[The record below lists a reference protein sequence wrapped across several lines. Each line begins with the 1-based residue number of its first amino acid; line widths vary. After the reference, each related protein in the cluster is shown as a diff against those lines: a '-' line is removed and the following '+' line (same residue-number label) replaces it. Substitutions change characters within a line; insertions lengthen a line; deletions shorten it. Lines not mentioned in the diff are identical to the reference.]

1 MEAIKEK
8 YIRRIVVVGGGFAG
22 LNFLK
27 PLRNDNRFHVTLV
40 DKNNYHHFPPLLYQ
54 VGMGFIEPSNI
65 AHPFR
70 RFFQEQLNIDF
81 HLGKVVRVIPE
92 KNCVETETTVL
103 PYNDLVIAVGT
114 EPNYFGN
121 NNVRQNAL
129 PLKSIDDAIN
139 LRNHMLLNFEKA
151 CRTSNPE
158 EKQRLLTVVIAGGGP
173 AGVEVAGML
182 AEMLHSIAPK
192 EYPEIN
198 RKMFC
203 IYLIQGGGVLLNPM
217 SEKAQ
222 REAFEV
228 LTKLGVKIIL
238 NTRVRDYIDGNVIL
252 SDGASIRSNALLW
265 TSGVIGREVKGLEF
279 AQGNPSRRISVDEYN
294 RVPGMSNIYVIGDLS
309 ISMADTNYPSGHP
322 QLAQVAI
329 QQGRQLAANFK
340 RRADGLDWEPFAYH
354 NKGTMAIISKYKAVA
369 DLPRFSIKGFLAW
382 FIWLFIHLV
391 PIAGFRNKA
400 SLVLDWLW
408 AFMTNDPTLRLII
421 RPFAKEFETE
431 TESSFKTPGVPE
443 NNKTPQTPEVVDRAS

>member
-1 MEAIKEK
+1 MAISEMKV
-8 YIRRIVVVGGGFAG
+8 RRVIVVGGGFAG

-27 PLRNDNRFHVTLV
+27 PLRNDNRFHITLL

-70 RFFQEQLNIDF
+70 RFFQEQKNIDF
-81 HLGKVVRVIPE
+81 LLGRLVQVIPE
-92 KNCVETETTVL
+92 ENCIVTENTTL
-103 PYNDLVIAVGT
+103 PYDDLVIAVGT

-121 NNVRQNAL
+121 SNIQQNAL
-129 PLKSIDDAIN
+129 ALKSIDDAIN

-151 CRTSNPE
+151 CRTTNAE

-198 RKMFC
+198 RGMFSV
-203 IYLIQGGGVLLNPM
+203 YLIQGGGVLLNPM

-222 REAFEV
+222 REAFNI

-238 NTRVRDYIDGNVIL
+238 NTRVRDYKEGNVIL
-252 SDGASIRSNALLW
+252 SDGTTIRSNALLW
-265 TSGVIGREVKGLEF
+265 TSGVIGREIKGLET
-279 AQGNPSRRISVDEYN
+279 AQANPARRIAVDEYN
-294 RVPGMSNIYVIGDLS
+294 RVLGISNIYVVGDLS
-309 ISMADTNYPSGHP
+309 LSTADTNYPSGHP

-329 QQGRQLAANFK
+329 QQGKRLAANFQRGAK
-340 RRADGLDWEPFAYH
+340 GLTWEPFTYH

-369 DLPRFSIKGFLAW
+369 DLPHFSLKGFFAW
-382 FIWLFIHLV
+382 VIWLFIHLI

-408 AFMTNDPTLRLII
+408 AFLTNDPTLRLII
-421 RPFAKEFETE
+421 RPFAKEFATE
-431 TESSFKTPGVPE
+431 TESAFKTPGVPE
-443 NNKTPQTPEVVDRAS
+443 NNKVPQSSDVVNRAS

>member
-1 MEAIKEK
+1 MEHNTEK
-8 YIRRIVVVGGGFAG
+8 YIRRVVVVGGGFAG

-27 PLRNDNRFHVTLV
+27 PLRNDNRFHITLV
-40 DKNNYHHFPPLLYQ
+40 DRNNYHHFPPLLYQ

-70 RFFQEQLNIDF
+70 RFFQEQRNIDF
-81 HLGKVVRVIPE
+81 HLGKLVRVIPE
-92 KNCVETETTVL
+92 NNCVETETAVL
-103 PYNDLVIAVGT
+103 PYNDLVIAIGT

-121 NNVRQNAL
+121 NNVQQNSL

-151 CRTSNPE
+151 CRTTNLE

-192 EYPEIN
+192 EYPEID

-203 IYLIQGGGVLLNPM
+203 IYLIQGGSVLLNPM
-217 SEKAQ
+217 SGKAQ

-238 NTRVRDYIDGNVIL
+238 NTRVRDYLNGDVIL
-252 SDGASIRSNALLW
+252 SDGATIRSNALLW
-265 TSGVIGREVKGLEF
+265 TSGVVGREVKGLQSLQE
-279 AQGNPSRRISVDEYN
+279 NPARRISVDEFN
-294 RVPGMSNIYVIGDLS
+294 RVRGMPNIYVVGDLS
-309 ISMADTNYPSGHP
+309 ITEADKNYPAGHP

-329 QQGRQLAANFK
+329 QQGRRLAINFQ
-340 RRADGLDWEPFAYH
+340 RGAEGLAWEPFAYR
-354 NKGTMAIISKYKAVA
+354 NRGTMAIISKYKAVA
-369 DLPRFSIKGFLAW
+369 DLPRYSIKGFFAW

-400 SLVLDWLW
+400 SLILDWLW

-443 NNKTPQTPEVVDRAS
+443 NNKASQAPSVVNRAP